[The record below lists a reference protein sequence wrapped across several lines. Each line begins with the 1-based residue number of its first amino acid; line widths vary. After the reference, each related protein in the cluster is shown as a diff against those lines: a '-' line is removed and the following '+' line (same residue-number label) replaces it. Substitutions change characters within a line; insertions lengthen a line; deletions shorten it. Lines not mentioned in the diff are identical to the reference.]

1 MKKYDYLRPAENVVF
16 AAKIWNGTTLYQID
30 GAPVFFG
37 TKKDAAAY
45 IRENFSGDAQ
55 KVRLYDLR
63 NAGRLP
69 RPWLNVLPAVA
80 EDQNAVLRLRK
91 CSRAYRLSATNK
103 TCLEKVFNRG
113 MGQTH
118 FVDVDTR
125 NKTVYYNAAVA
136 RRADIQ
142 NIRETWPN
150 YAAVPVC
157 LPYYET
163 TSLKSYYL
171 RQNNN

>member
-1 MKKYDYLRPAENVVF
+1 MKTRFKLEV
-16 AAKIWNGTTLYQID
+16 
-30 GAPVFFG
+30 
-37 TKKDAAAY
+37 
-45 IRENFSGDAQ
+45 
-55 KVRLYDLR
+55 
-63 NAGRLP
+63 
-69 RPWLNVLPAVA
+69 LNVFLGLAALVSPLFAQNPVVSVTVKNLETFGEKLPAVA

-91 CSRAYRLSATNK
+91 CSSAYRLSATNK

-163 TSLKSYYL
+163 TPLKSYYL
-171 RQNNN
+171 RQNKN

>member
-91 CSRAYRLSATNK
+91 CSRSNGTFIY
-103 TCLEKVFNRG
+103 NRG
-113 MGQTH
+113 FGESGPL
-118 FVDVDTR
+118 FYVPSVSGVLFIFAL
-125 NKTVYYNAAVA
+125 NK
-136 RRADIQ
+136 RQ
-142 NIRETWPN
+142 SNIITN
-150 YAAVPVC
+150 
-157 LPYYET
+157 
-163 TSLKSYYL
+163 
-171 RQNNN
+171 